1 MKRASKYFVESE
13 KQRIEQA
20 VAEAEAKTSAE
31 IVPVLASSSGRYD
44 RAEDIAGVWLSIIAM
59 GVAWAVLQTQ
69 SAEAAQWGSTWA
81 RFELPILILAVIA
94 GYVLGTTIAT
104 YSWTLRRLFTPKKH
118 MTSEVEE
125 RAGHVFFDRRVHH
138 TEGGTGLL
146 IYISLFEHG
155 ARILADQAAHEKL
168 GQAAL
173 DDLCNELI
181 DGIKKGDL
189 ATALCEVIKDAG
201 DRLEKVLPRTDGGH
215 NEIENTLVILD

>member
-1 MKRASKYFVESE
+1 MKRASKYFSDGE

-44 RAEDIAGVWLSIIAM
+44 RAEDIAGIWTSIIAM
-59 GVAWAVLQTQ
+59 GVAWAFLQGQ

-81 RFELPILILAVIA
+81 RFELPLIILAVIA
-94 GYVLGTTIAT
+94 GYGLGMTVAT

-118 MTSEVEE
+118 MTAEVEL
-125 RAGHVFFDRRVHH
+125 ASGHAFFDSRVHH
-138 TEGGTGLL
+138 TQSGTGIL
-146 IYISLFEHG
+146 IYISLFEQR
-155 ARILADQAAHEKL
+155 ARILADQTAHEKL

-173 DDLCNELI
+173 DELCNELI
-181 DGIKKGDL
+181 DGIKAGDL

-201 DRLEKVLPRTDGGH
+201 ERLEKVLPGTGSDH
-215 NEIENTLVILD
+215 NEIENTLIILD

>member
-1 MKRASKYFVESE
+1 MKRASKYFSEGE

-20 VAEAEAKTSAE
+20 VTEAEAKTSAE
-31 IVPVLASSSGRYD
+31 IVPVLASASGRYD

-59 GVAWAVLQTQ
+59 GLTWAVLQTQ

-94 GYVLGTTIAT
+94 GYGLGMTIAT

-118 MTSEVEE
+118 MASEVDE

-138 TEGGTGLL
+138 TDGDTGLL
-146 IYISLFEHG
+146 IYISLFERG
-155 ARILADQAAHEKL
+155 AKFLADQTAHEKL

-173 DDLCNELI
+173 DELCNELI
-181 DGIKKGDL
+181 DGIKAGDL
-189 ATALCEVIKDAG
+189 ATALCEAIKDAG
-201 DRLEKVLPRTDGGH
+201 NRLEKVLPRTDDDR
-215 NEIENTLVILD
+215 NEIENALVILD